1 MTRPFFLPTYFSP
14 RFHTPRIL
22 NRVKAIRLVQQ
33 GKPLEAHDVPIPQ
46 PGAHDVLIRVKAA
59 GICHSDAHYRAGKS
73 RVHPLPLTLGHEVAG
88 IVEQLGRDVS
98 GVAVGDRVC
107 VHYLAT
113 CGTCEW
119 CVGGDEQFCH
129 SAQMIGKYRD
139 GGFAEYILMPA
150 RSVFKLPEEI
160 PFEHGAIMMCSS
172 ATSLHALCKAR
183 VQPGERIAIFGVGGL
198 GTSAIQLA
206 RGFEPSAL
214 FAVDISH
221 RKLELATQLGATP
234 INAAVHDPVEEIRKL
249 TNGHGVDVALELI
262 GLPLTMQQAVR
273 SLAIHGRAALVGI
286 MDQTFDVSP
295 YHEIIN
301 KEAEIIG
308 VSDHLAS
315 ELPSLLEFARNGAL
329 DLSHAITRTIPLDAG
344 AINETLDRLERYHD
358 DLRVVITP

>member
-1 MTRPFFLPTYFSP
+1 M
-14 RFHTPRIL
+14 
-22 NRVKAIRLVQQ
+22 KAIRLVHQ
-33 GKPLEAHDVPIPQ
+33 GRPLEAHDVPIPQ

-88 IVEQLGRDVS
+88 VIEQLGRDVTEFQP
-98 GVAVGDRVC
+98 GDRVC

-113 CGTCEW
+113 CGTCAW
-119 CVGGDEQFCH
+119 CDGGDEQFCGT
-129 SAQMIGKYRD
+129 AQMIGKYRD
-139 GGFAEYILMPA
+139 GGFAEYLAMPT
-150 RSVFKLPEEI
+150 RSVFKLPDEI
-160 PFEHGAIMMCSS
+160 TFEQGAIMMCSS

-183 VQPGERIAIFGVGGL
+183 LQPDEIVAVFGVGGL

-206 RGFEPSAL
+206 RAL
-214 FAVDISH
+214 GAGAVFAVDISG
-221 RKLELATQLGATP
+221 RKLDLAAEYGAIP
-234 INAAVHDPVEEIRKL
+234 INAAQVDPVAKIQEL
-249 TNGHGVDVALELI
+249 TKGHGVDVALELI

-286 MDQTFDVSP
+286 MDQTFDVAP
-295 YHEIIN
+295 YQEIIN

-315 ELPSLLEFARNGAL
+315 ELPTLLEAARSGAL
-329 DLSHAITRTIPLDAG
+329 DLSQAITRTIPLEAG
-344 AINETLDRLERYHD
+344 AINDTLDRLEQFHD

>member
-1 MTRPFFLPTYFSP
+1 M
-14 RFHTPRIL
+14 
-22 NRVKAIRLVQQ
+22 KAIRLVHQ
-33 GKPLEAHDVPIPQ
+33 GRPLEAHDVPIPQ

-88 IVEQLGRDVS
+88 VIESIGRDAA
-98 GVAVGDRVC
+98 GFQPGDRVC

-119 CVGGDEQFCH
+119 CAGGDEQFCG

-139 GGFAEYILMPA
+139 GGYAEYIAMPT
-150 RSVFKLPEEI
+150 RSVFKLPDEI

-172 ATSLHALCKAR
+172 ATSLHALAKAR
-183 VQPGERIAIFGVGGL
+183 LQPGECVAVFGVGGL

-206 RGFEPSAL
+206 RAL
-214 FAVDISH
+214 GAAAVFAVDISR
-221 RKLELATQLGATP
+221 RKLDLAAQSGAIP
-234 INAAVHDPVEEIRKL
+234 VNAATSDPVAEIKRL

-315 ELPSLLEFARNGAL
+315 ELPALLEAARSGAL
-329 DLSHAITRTIPLDAG
+329 DLSHAVTRTIPLDAA
-344 AINETLDRLERYHD
+344 AINETLDRLERFHD